1 MRKKLFFCCCY
12 VNNTRVC
19 RSIFSLNS
27 QINSSSSASRV
38 HVRCDYKQDR
48 RWKKTEH
55 SEKSALSVCS
65 RTIFKH
71 FFLERKITRTEVSF
85 RDGIT
90 LDWLLLSPALPMNS
104 ALTHARRI
112 ISNFITFCCFHGKK
126 SSPTRLYSMT

>member
-1 MRKKLFFCCCY
+1 M
-12 VNNTRVC
+12 
-19 RSIFSLNS
+19 
-27 QINSSSSASRV
+27 
-38 HVRCDYKQDR
+38 RCDYKQDR

-55 SEKSALSVCS
+55 NEKSALRVCS

-90 LDWLLLSPALPMNS
+90 LDWLLLSPALPMNL

-112 ISNFITFCCFHGKK
+112 ISNFITFCCFHGEKIK
-126 SSPTRLYSMT
+126 SDATVFDDLITRSMLDISST